1 MARKSKRKAAA
12 RPKQRVAPSTAAPRP
27 ATPAPVGAQQQ
38 VRSLEMT
45 LAPRQQQRGGPRGRI
60 VLENT
65 DPAIPLDRVPY
76 FLGDLRNLGIVAVIM
91 VILLIAGSRLI
102 PFVVH

>member
-12 RPKQRVAPSTAAPRP
+12 RPKQRIAPSAAAPRP
-27 ATPAPVGAQQQ
+27 ATASPVGAQQQ

-45 LAPRQQQRGGPRGRI
+45 LAPRQQQRGPRGRI
-60 VLENT
+60 VLENA

-91 VILLIAGSRLI
+91 VVLLVAGSRLI
-102 PFVVH
+102 PFIVH

>member
-45 LAPRQQQRGGPRGRI
+45 LAPRQQQRGVRGRI
-60 VLENT
+60 VLENA